1 MNILIF
7 VGIALALFGSVY
19 WLKPSPKDKRIAD
32 LRLQAIKLGM
42 QVKLRKFDP
51 DSKETGIRN
60 EINAAHYTLFK
71 PAEKSSKLRWCVVR
85 QEGWE
90 QEGLPQ
96 GWSWHN
102 KHADLDL
109 AALNALIQECEFDVQ
124 VLAAYDNRTI
134 LVSDEKKDGSADQI
148 KSWLDK
154 ASSI

>member
-1 MNILIF
+1 MSILVYLA
-7 VGIALALFGSVY
+7 VGLALFGSIY
-19 WLKPSPKDKRIAD
+19 WLKPSPKDKRLAE
-32 LRLQAIKLGM
+32 LRLQAIKMGM

-51 DSKETGIRN
+51 NAKETGIRN
-60 EINAAHYTLFK
+60 EINAAHYTSFK

-96 GWSWHN
+96 GWSWHSKN
-102 KHADLDL
+102 SDLNL
-109 AALNALIQECEFDVQ
+109 AELNELIKECEFDVQ

-134 LVSDEKKDGSADQI
+134 LVSDEKKEGSAEQI

-154 ASSI
+154 ASTI